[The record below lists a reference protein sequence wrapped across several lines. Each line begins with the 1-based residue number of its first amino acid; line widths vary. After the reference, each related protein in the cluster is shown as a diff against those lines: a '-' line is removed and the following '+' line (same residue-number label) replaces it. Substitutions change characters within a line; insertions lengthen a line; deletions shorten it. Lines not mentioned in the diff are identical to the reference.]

1 VSDERISRGA
11 GQVVVTGTAVLSAYG
26 PGTETTLRGVL
37 SGRPA
42 FAPVQR
48 FDVSARRAGCA
59 AAMAGSPELD
69 TEVART
75 VREACDDASLSASD
89 RARTPLFLA
98 IHGDPA
104 APRATPSGR
113 VTGAARPALGPQAFA
128 ATVARDCGLA
138 EQDLR
143 CYMSACV
150 AASSAIAD
158 AAAIIAR
165 GLADRCVVAAGYLVE
180 PDQFALFDACRV
192 LASDGQVRPFSAG
205 RRGLLLGDGVGALV
219 IESNEA
225 ARARRALPLARIAGW
240 GRSGD
245 AYHPC
250 QPRPD
255 GRGLA
260 RAITAAL
267 RRAGTVLINTGLTN
281 TGLTKTGPADTV
293 LANTVLA
300 DTGAAGI
307 GYINAH
313 GSGTAASDQAE
324 ANALRLALGDAAET
338 VPVSST
344 KSLHGQAL
352 EASGVLELIVTLL
365 ALRKGMLPVN
375 AGYLGVDDGCSLR
388 LVLDEP
394 LATDAELAMSL
405 NCAFGGANTAIVVG
419 LP

>member
-1 VSDERISRGA
+1 MSDERVSRGA

-26 PGTETTLRGVL
+26 PGPETLLSGVL

-48 FDVSARRAGCA
+48 FDVSVRRVGFA
-59 AAMAGSPELD
+59 AAMEGSPQLD
-69 TEVART
+69 AEVART
-75 VREACDDASLSASD
+75 VREACDDAGLSPSD

-104 APRATPSGR
+104 APRA
-113 VTGAARPALGPQAFA
+113 AAAGRPALGPEAFA
-128 ATVARDCGLA
+128 GTVARACGLA

-150 AASSAIAD
+150 AASSAISD

-165 GLADRCVVAAGYLVE
+165 GHADRVVVAGGYLVE
-180 PDQFALFDACRV
+180 PDQFALFDAGRV

-205 RRGLLLGDGVGALV
+205 RRGLLLGDGVGAVV
-219 IESNEA
+219 IESSEA
-225 ARARRALPLARIAGW
+225 ARARRARPLARIAGW

-255 GRGLA
+255 GHGLA

-267 RRAGTVLINTGLTN
+267 QRAGA
-281 TGLTKTGPADTV
+281 GPAD
-293 LANTVLA
+293 
-300 DTGAAGI
+300 I
-307 GYINAH
+307 RYINAH

-324 ANALRLALGDAAET
+324 ANAMRLALGDAAET

-352 EASGVLELIVTLL
+352 EGSGVLELIVTLL

-375 AGYLGVDDGCSLR
+375 AGYLGADEGCRLR

-394 LATDAELAMSL
+394 LATDAELAMSH

>member
-1 VSDERISRGA
+1 M
-11 GQVVVTGTAVLSAYG
+11 TGSAVLSAYG
-26 PGTETTLRGVL
+26 PGTENLLRGVL

-48 FDVSARRAGCA
+48 FDVSARRAGFA
-59 AAMAGSPELD
+59 AATTASPQLD
-69 TEVART
+69 AEVART
-75 VREACDDASLSASD
+75 VREACDDAGLPAAD

-104 APRATPSGR
+104 AARATASGR
-113 VTGAARPALGPQAFA
+113 VTGAGRPALGPQAFA
-128 ATVARDCGLA
+128 AAVARACGLA
-138 EQDLR
+138 ERDLR
-143 CYMSACV
+143 CYTSACV
-150 AASSAIAD
+150 AASSAIGD
-158 AAAIIAR
+158 AAAMIAR
-165 GLADRCVVAAGYLVE
+165 GLAYRVVVAGGYLVE
-180 PDQFALFDACRV
+180 PDQFALFDAGRM

-250 QPRPD
+250 RPRPD
-255 GRGLA
+255 GHGLA

-267 RRAGTVLINTGLTN
+267 QRAG
-281 TGLTKTGPADTV
+281 A
-293 LANTVLA
+293 A
-300 DTGAAGI
+300 AAGI
-307 GYINAH
+307 GYVNAH
-313 GSGTAASDQAE
+313 GSGTAASDPAE
-324 ANALRLALGDAAET
+324 ATALRLALGDAAGT

-344 KSLHGQAL
+344 KSLHGQVL

-375 AGYLGVDDGCSLR
+375 AGYLGADDGCSLR

>member
-1 VSDERISRGA
+1 
-11 GQVVVTGTAVLSAYG
+11 VTGTAVLSAYG
-26 PGTETTLRGVL
+26 PGTDALLSGVL

-48 FDVSARRAGCA
+48 FDVSARRAGFA
-59 AAMAGSPELD
+59 AAVAGSPRLD
-69 TEVART
+69 AEVIR
-75 VREACDDASLSASD
+75 VIREACDDAGLPAAD
-89 RARTPLFLA
+89 RARTSLFLA

-104 APRATPSGR
+104 DPRAAA
-113 VTGAARPALGPQAFA
+113 AARPALGPGAFA
-128 ATVARDCGLA
+128 ATVAHACGLA

-143 CYMSACV
+143 CYLSACV
-150 AASSAIAD
+150 AASTAIAD
-158 AAAIIAR
+158 AAAMIAR
-165 GLADRCVVAAGYLVE
+165 GLTDRVVVAGGYLVE
-180 PDQFALFDACRV
+180 PDQFALFDAGRV

-205 RRGLLLGDGVGALV
+205 RRGLLLGDGIGAVV
-219 IESNEA
+219 IESSEA

-255 GRGLA
+255 GHGLA

-267 RRAGTVLINTGLTN
+267 RRAG
-281 TGLTKTGPADTV
+281 AV
-293 LANTVLA
+293 LANTVVA
-300 DTGAAGI
+300 NTVVANTVAAGL

-313 GSGTAASDQAE
+313 GSGTAASDAAE
-324 ANALRLALGDAAET
+324 ANALRLALGDAVET

-375 AGYLGVDDGCSLR
+375 AGYLGVDPGCGLR
-388 LVLDEP
+388 IVLDEP
-394 LATDAELAMSL
+394 LATDADLAMSL

>member
-1 VSDERISRGA
+1 
-11 GQVVVTGTAVLSAYG
+11 VTGTAVLSAYG
-26 PGTETTLRGVL
+26 PGTDALLCGVL

-48 FDVSARRAGCA
+48 FDVSARRAGFA
-59 AAMAGSPELD
+59 AAMAGSPRLD
-69 TEVART
+69 AEIIRVI
-75 VREACDDASLSASD
+75 REAGDDAGLPASG
-89 RARTPLFLA
+89 RARTLLFLA

-104 APRATPSGR
+104 DPRAAA
-113 VTGAARPALGPQAFA
+113 AARPALGPEAFA
-128 ATVARDCGLA
+128 ATVAHACGLA

-150 AASSAIAD
+150 AASTAIAD

-165 GLADRCVVAAGYLVE
+165 GLADRVVVAGGYLVE
-180 PDQFALFDACRV
+180 PDQFALFDAGRV

-205 RRGLLLGDGVGALV
+205 RRGLLLGDGIGAVV
-219 IESNEA
+219 IESSEA

-255 GRGLA
+255 GHGLA

-267 RRAGTVLINTGLTN
+267 RRAGAG
-281 TGLTKTGPADTV
+281 

-300 DTGAAGI
+300 NTGVASTVVTNSVAASTVVASTGPSGL

-324 ANALRLALGDAAET
+324 ANALRLALGDAVET

-375 AGYLGVDDGCSLR
+375 AGYLGVDAGCGLR